1 MAQYFGQY
9 SGGYQWVPSNYYQML
24 TQPTQN
30 LIQGAQGMVGN
41 LAQGYVGMKQGQQA
55 ETAKMQQA
63 QGMQMATQPSLE
75 IAQRYA
81 QQSGIPMPESL
92 AAAAPNIGRM
102 SPEQLQGFNQG
113 LGSYMQYAQQ
123 QAAAAKAAEAQ
134 RFAATQAAMMNAIG
148 LTPSM
153 PVSQPQVYQQPAQS
167 APVAVPR
174 YASPEAYRYTIGT
187 SAGF

>member
-24 TQPTQN
+24 TQPTN
-30 LIQGAQGMVGN
+30 NIAQGIEGV
-41 LAQGYVGMKQGQQA
+41 ADTIKSVATGMASKNAA

-113 LGSYMQYAQQ
+113 LGSYMQFAQQ
-123 QAAAAKAAEAQ
+123 QAAAAKAAQMQQQALQQQEAKLFLIN
-134 RFAATQAAMMNAIG
+134 RD
-148 LTPSM
+148 TPF
-153 PVSQPQVYQQPAQS
+153 SQ
-167 APVAVPR
+167 
-174 YASPEAYRYTIGT
+174 
-187 SAGF
+187 

>member
-30 LIQGAQGMVGN
+30 IIEGFKGMVGQAASGYAKGQEAQQ
-41 LAQGYVGMKQGQQA
+41 LATKEAQQLA
-55 ETAKMQQA
+55 
-63 QGMQMATQPSLE
+63 GMQMATQPSLE

-81 QQSGIPMPESL
+81 QQSGVPMPESL

-113 LGSYMQYAQQ
+113 LGSYMQFAQQ
-123 QAAAAKAAEAQ
+123 QAAAAKAAQMQQQALQ
-134 RFAATQAAMMNAIG
+134 QQAADQYLMN
-148 LTPSM
+148 
-153 PVSQPQVYQQPAQS
+153 
-167 APVAVPR
+167 R
-174 YASPEAYRYTIGT
+174 GT
-187 SAGF
+187 SFRQ

>member
-30 LIQGAQGMVGN
+30 IIEGFKGMVGQAASGYAKGQEAQQ
-41 LAQGYVGMKQGQQA
+41 LATKEAQQLA
-55 ETAKMQQA
+55 
-63 QGMQMATQPSLE
+63 GMQMATQPSFE

-92 AAAAPNIGRM
+92 ANASSRFAQMSAP
-102 SPEQLQGFNQG
+102 ELQGFTQG

-123 QAAAAKAAEAQ
+123 QAAAAKAAQMQQQALQ
-134 RFAATQAAMMNAIG
+134 QQAADQFLMNRGI
-148 LTPSM
+148 PFR
-153 PVSQPQVYQQPAQS
+153 Q
-167 APVAVPR
+167 
-174 YASPEAYRYTIGT
+174 
-187 SAGF
+187 

>member
-30 LIQGAQGMVGN
+30 IAQGAQSLVGN
-41 LAQGYVGMKQGQQA
+41 LAQGYMGMKEGQAAQA
-55 ETAKMQQA
+55 KEAQQLA
-63 QGMQMATQPSLE
+63 GMQMATQPSFE

-81 QQSGIPMPESL
+81 QQSGVPMPESL
-92 AAAAPNIGRM
+92 ANASSRFAQMSAP
-102 SPEQLQGFNQG
+102 ELQGFTQG
-113 LGSYMQYAQQ
+113 LGSYMQFAQQ

-153 PVSQPQVYQQPAQS
+153 PVSQPPVYQQPAQT
-167 APVAVPR
+167 APVAVQR

-187 SAGF
+187 AAGF

>member
-30 LIQGAQGMVGN
+30 IMQGVQGLFGG
-41 LAQGYVGMKQGQQA
+41 LAAGYEKMQQKQQA

-113 LGSYMQYAQQ
+113 LGSYMQYAQL
-123 QAAAAKAAEAQ
+123 QAAAAKAAQMQQQALQ
-134 RFAATQAAMMNAIG
+134 QQAADQF
-148 LTPSM
+148 LSTRP
-153 PVSQPQVYQQPAQS
+153 PFRQ
-167 APVAVPR
+167 
-174 YASPEAYRYTIGT
+174 
-187 SAGF
+187 

>member
-30 LIQGAQGMVGN
+30 ITQGAQSMVGN
-41 LAQGYVGMKQGQQA
+41 LAQGYIGMKQGQAAQA
-55 ETAKMQQA
+55 KEDQQLA
-63 QGMQMATQPSLE
+63 GMRMATKPSLE
-75 IAQRYA
+75 LAQRYS
-81 QQSGIPMPESL
+81 QQYGVPMPESL
-92 AAAAPNIGRM
+92 ANASSRFAQMSAP
-102 SPEQLQGFNQG
+102 ELQGFNQG
-113 LGSYMQYAQQ
+113 LSSYMQFAQQ

-148 LTPSM
+148 MTQSM

-167 APVAVPR
+167 APVSVQR

>member
-30 LIQGAQGMVGN
+30 IIQGAQGMVGN

-113 LGSYMQYAQQ
+113 LGSYMQFAQQ
-123 QAAAAKAAEAQ
+123 QAAAAKAAQMQQQALQ
-134 RFAATQAAMMNAIG
+134 QQAADQYLFNRGI
-148 LTPSM
+148 PFR
-153 PVSQPQVYQQPAQS
+153 Q
-167 APVAVPR
+167 
-174 YASPEAYRYTIGT
+174 
-187 SAGF
+187 

>member
-9 SGGYQWVPSNYYQML
+9 SGGYQWVPSNYYNML

-30 LIQGAQGMVGN
+30 IIEGFKGMVGQAASGYAKGQEAQQLSAKEAQQ
-41 LAQGYVGMKQGQQA
+41 LA
-55 ETAKMQQA
+55 
-63 QGMQMATQPSLE
+63 GMQMATQPSLE
-75 IAQRYA
+75 IAQRYS
-81 QQSGIPMPESL
+81 QQYGVPMPESL
-92 AAAAPNIGRM
+92 ANASSRFAQMSAP
-102 SPEQLQGFNQG
+102 ELQGFNQG
-113 LGSYMQYAQQ
+113 LASYMQFAQQ

-148 LTPSM
+148 MTPSM

-167 APVAVPR
+167 APVSVQR

>member
-30 LIQGAQGMVGN
+30 ITQGAQSMVGN
-41 LAQGYVGMKQGQQA
+41 LAQGYIGRKEGQAAQA
-55 ETAKMQQA
+55 KEDQQLA
-63 QGMQMATQPSLE
+63 GMQMATQPSLE

-81 QQSGIPMPESL
+81 QQSGVPMPESL

-113 LGSYMQYAQQ
+113 LGSYMQFAQQ
-123 QAAAAKAAEAQ
+123 QAAAAKAAQMQQQALQ
-134 RFAATQAAMMNAIG
+134 QQAADQYLMN
-148 LTPSM
+148 
-153 PVSQPQVYQQPAQS
+153 
-167 APVAVPR
+167 R
-174 YASPEAYRYTIGT
+174 GT
-187 SAGF
+187 SFRQ